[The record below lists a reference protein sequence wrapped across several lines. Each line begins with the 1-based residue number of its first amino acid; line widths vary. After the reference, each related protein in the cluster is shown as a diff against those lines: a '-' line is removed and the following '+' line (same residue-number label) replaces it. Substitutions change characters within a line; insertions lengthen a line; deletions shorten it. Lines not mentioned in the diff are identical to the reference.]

1 MPGIFPGCASPP
13 GSLRLFGAERPSGY
27 SLELP
32 VTWVTAGNRASTEN
46 TTRTTPTT
54 GTARVRG
61 TANAAETAGTAGT
74 ASTATVP
81 RADVPLGGTPRRRTR
96 PSVRAAALGLGL
108 AGALVL
114 TACTDDGGSDGGSGE
129 GSAGG
134 DKSSAAPGA
143 SASTDPGG
151 ADGGSPSGEAGEL
164 EGSWLATTDGQ
175 AVALMVTG
183 GKAALFAT
191 GGTVCSGTTEET
203 SGTRTIHLKCTAGD
217 DDRSTGK
224 VGAVDATSL
233 TVAWEG
239 GLGAETYTRS
249 EGGSLPPGLPTA
261 GLGS

>member
-1 MPGIFPGCASPP
+1 MPRG
-13 GSLRLFGAERPSGY
+13 
-27 SLELP
+27 
-32 VTWVTAGNRASTEN
+32 RA
-46 TTRTTPTT
+46 
-54 GTARVRG
+54 
-61 TANAAETAGTAGT
+61 
-74 ASTATVP
+74 
-81 RADVPLGGTPRRRTR
+81 PRRRAR

-134 DKSSAAPGA
+134 DKSSAAPGG

-151 ADGGSPSGEAGEL
+151 AGGGSPSAGAAGEL

-203 SGTRTIHLKCTAGD
+203 SGTRTIRLKCTAGD

-239 GLGAETYTRS
+239 ELGEETYTRS

>member
-1 MPGIFPGCASPP
+1 M
-13 GSLRLFGAERPSGY
+13 
-27 SLELP
+27 
-32 VTWVTAGNRASTEN
+32 TWVTAGNRASTEN
-46 TTRTTPTT
+46 TTRATPTT

-61 TANAAETAGTAGT
+61 AAGTANAADTAGTAGT
-74 ASTATVP
+74 ANVP
-81 RADVPLGGTPRRRTR
+81 RADVPRGGAPHRRARR
-96 PSVRAAALGLGL
+96 SSVRAVALGLGL

-114 TACTDDGGSDGGSGE
+114 TACTDDGGSDGGSG
-129 GSAGG
+129 GDSAGG
-134 DKSSAAPGA
+134 DKSSAAPGT
-143 SASTDPGG
+143 SASTDPGDG
-151 ADGGSPSGEAGEL
+151 GDGGSPSAGAAGEL

-239 GLGAETYTRS
+239 GLGEETYTRS

>member
-32 VTWVTAGNRASTEN
+32 VTWVTAGNRAGTEN
-46 TTRTTPTT
+46 TAST
-54 GTARVRG
+54 GNAENAENADTAR
-61 TANAAETAGTAGT
+61 
-74 ASTATVP
+74 TATVP
-81 RADVPLGGTPRRRTR
+81 RAGVPRGGVPHRRARL
-96 PSVRAAALGLGL
+96 SVRAAVLGIGL

-114 TACTDDGGSDGGSGE
+114 TACTDGGGDSDDGSGGGSG
-129 GSAGG
+129 S
-134 DKSSAAPGA
+134 DKSSAAPSA

-151 ADGGSPSGEAGEL
+151 DGGGSPSAGAAGEL

-175 AVALMVTG
+175 AVALVVTG
-183 GKAALFAT
+183 DKAALFAT

-203 SGTRTIHLKCTAGD
+203 SGTRTIHLKCTDGSE
-217 DDRSTGK
+217 DRATGK

-239 GLGAETYTRS
+239 ELGEETYTRS

>member
-1 MPGIFPGCASPP
+1 M
-13 GSLRLFGAERPSGY
+13 RLFGAERPSGY

-46 TTRTTPTT
+46 TGRTTPTT
-54 GTARVRG
+54 GTARATG
-61 TANAAETAGTAGT
+61 TANAAGTAG
-74 ASTATVP
+74 AATVP
-81 RADVPLGGTPRRRTR
+81 RADVPRGGVPHRRARS
-96 PSVRAAALGLGL
+96 SVRAAALGLGL

-134 DKSSAAPGA
+134 DTSSAAPSA
-143 SASTDPGG
+143 SASTEPGDG
-151 ADGGSPSGEAGEL
+151 GGGSPSAGAAGKL

-183 GKAALFAT
+183 DKAALFAT
-191 GGTVCSGTTEET
+191 GGTVCSGTTQET
-203 SGTRTIHLKCTAGD
+203 SGTRTIHLKCTDGN
-217 DDRSTGK
+217 DDRTTGK

-239 GLGAETYTRS
+239 ELGEETYTRS